1 MSDITCALHV
11 NGNKIAYTAFVVLF
25 CMSFTGQSL
34 IQRRIIKDLSRPR
47 NMRKNRG
54 FKKRKTKMLVSGVL
68 RRVCKSMKKST
79 KENESKTFVPNP
91 RPILIQFR

>member
-1 MSDITCALHV
+1 MMKVAYEYVRYYMCFTR

-54 FKKRKTKMLVSGVL
+54 FKKEKQK
-68 RRVCKSMKKST
+68 C
-79 KENESKTFVPNP
+79 
-91 RPILIQFR
+91 